1 MTVPLQLF
9 DLQQKAI
16 VSLPMAASPHFL
28 KIFLTSL
35 AWAVTEGF
43 DIHVLFEQWL
53 AVDSLA
59 QLLEAVVRCMETGF
73 LPDEQS
79 RMDAKQF
86 LMENNYNVMLAQ
98 DALVRRK
105 SSNRPP
111 GQYLERTASRPSTP
125 VDDILGIAVPGAA
138 STEFGYRDARL
149 QGQFAAPPGERRA
162 VVELNFD
169 VVELPQASQDQAEAG
184 NHKPNTPVATMSRT
198 NSLHETKEMFVST
211 SHSTTRS
218 ATGSGS
224 SGPDASGGIVPGV
237 SPLGLLSTSARR
249 QTKRASFDGI
259 NVSMTT
265 SAPKLIPGTKELP
278 VYLSGGRYV
287 PPLGELLGQALCLL
301 YVSRHGM
308 LVNELRYILNAVVL
322 DTRENEQQNQLHRKS
337 SFSNVRNM
345 GDDSSLTAFSEDEW
359 KALMRAMRPLGLL
372 FFQNVIVLPIC
383 KEVVR
388 DLVWWR
394 YIGSEKV
401 EQQYHQWMIRFFRI
415 HPTTFRR
422 VEELP
427 WHLKRCFQWDALR
440 HVLVN
445 LAMFQLLYTANFKTE
460 LFGYWKTLT
469 DGPLLLYNTDPPVF
483 TKPFDIV
490 REYGRSIDD
499 WYRSARPPTKTF
511 TPIVQLVTKF
521 MHEFSLYY
529 QGTLPPFQHA
539 PFELRRLYQ
548 DGFTFVEDLP
558 HVHSFNSA
566 SAIAASA
573 SSSAAAAAPASPTQG
588 SLVSTPAMMP
598 VSGPSTALLAAL
610 DAFASLGQTSA
621 GSKDK
626 EVLGNWFSF
635 YQRWIWIHF
644 PWLALGKEIVLRDP
658 VVTGIT
664 VFPAS
669 QSNNSQLGSGLLGSL
684 SSPGGADLAGLASL
698 DSLDH
703 HHNVSHGQDG
713 PPSSPV
719 HGGRGSGGAIHLDTH
734 FWDVKKSMLEAAE
747 IGLKGVPSAAKI
759 SALQNSSIAAS
770 TATTQTLDVISPDN
784 VFHKKATYAAVKNVL
799 SSSVRS
805 LPTAIANTTGPGGLS
820 SVPELTGAGGAT
832 FLTEQALSPLQVTT
846 DTGLTIEAPS
856 ITAQDAFAM
865 SSKKTIA
872 PLATHEIGM
881 DRLTTNDNVGSMP
894 TAFGLPAHA
903 HDYPQTEWDL
913 KKSYNLQVML
923 KLQTLYDSVK
933 VEVHR
938 KQSYLHTVKLKIADT
953 AKRYELTMRECDM
966 ARHAMEEMSM
976 RMNKLEAVVCNIDR
990 QEKAH
995 RKLIRSCE
1003 LFPACNPSH
1012 FEDLKKEL
1020 RLLQMKLKDLTAE
1033 KRMLHSKKVHL
1044 QGVEVPALQKAIA
1057 RNKELLGAVV
1067 DKLEKAREKMM
1078 QEQAASDKLY
1088 QRRVEMIESVRTT
1101 DYKDTEASLVQ
1112 KTSEAAEHATSAT
1125 TRSLAAKVALQQCES
1140 MCEKIQKATGF
1151 TKLELILQKFVSREE
1166 LNRSFEE
1173 QAKIY
1178 EARLKQIKM
1187 HQAELE
1193 QQLRS
1198 LEVSSA
1204 VPPTDDPR
1212 MLDEKLRVAEV
1223 ELARIER
1230 TQNNLLTTSKEVIAG
1245 ASRIIKL
1252 MGITSCNSPYK
1263 NAIPA
1268 AQLWP
1273 PPQGID
1279 GENSLMSEFETLEPK
1294 EIAQLLQICQ
1304 DRAMSMID
1312 MVSRVPCCL
1321 SSLML
1326 IDGWLFGDRLM
1337 EGAATQTQTLN
1348 GSTTR
1353 CHTHATASRS
1363 TTRRHSRPIE
1373 CGGIMVENAENGALT
1388 AASYRPRACS
1398 RPSSRALQAA
1408 TTTALAT
1415 RSRTTRRTRPR
1426 TAAQR
1431 MCSVETP
1438 SRPPARASSP
1448 RRSAPRTRRPALRA
1462 SPPAAAAARTIST
1475 RVINTFRVFLWCLC
1489 QKF

>member
-1 MTVPLQLF
+1 MYALPLTEDDRRRLLRKFLNSPPTNPSLTEKNIVETARVSSASAPLSMTVPLQLF

-28 KIFLTSL
+28 KLFLTSL

-43 DIHVLFEQWL
+43 DIHMLFEQWL

-59 QLLEAVVRCMETGF
+59 QLQEAVVRCMETGF

-79 RMDAKQF
+79 RSDAKQF
-86 LMENNYNVMLAQ
+86 LLENNYQTMLAQ

-105 SSNRPP
+105 SSNRPSH
-111 GQYLERTASRPSTP
+111 QYLERTSSRPSTP
-125 VDDILGIAVPGAA
+125 VEDILTIAAPGAS

-149 QGQFAAPPGERRA
+149 QIQHAAPSGERRA

-169 VVELPQASQDQAEAG
+169 VVELPSPSKDQTEVG
-184 NHKPNTPVATMSRT
+184 TRRPSILVGIMSRT
-198 NSLHETKEMFVST
+198 NSLHETKELFVST
-211 SHSTTRS
+211 SHSNTRS
-218 ATGSGS
+218 AIVNGS
-224 SGPDASGGIVPGV
+224 SGQEASSSIATGGSSLG
-237 SPLGLLSTSARR
+237 SPSRLSGRR
-249 QTKRASFDGI
+249 QTKRASLDGS
-259 NVSMTT
+259 NVNLSI
-265 SAPKLIPGTKELP
+265 SVQKLNPGTKELP
-278 VYLSGGRYV
+278 VYLTGGRYV
-287 PPLGELLGQALCLL
+287 LPLGELLGQALCLL

-322 DTRENEQQNQLHRKS
+322 ESRENEQQNQLHRKS
-337 SFSNVRNM
+337 SFSDVRNL
-345 GDDSSLTAFSEDEW
+345 DDKSSLTAFSEDEW
-359 KALMRAMRPLGLL
+359 KALVRALRALGLL
-372 FFQNVIVLPIC
+372 FFQDVIVLPIC
-383 KEVVR
+383 KEVMR

-427 WHLKRCFQWDALR
+427 WHLKRCYQWDALR

-445 LAMFQLLYTANFKTE
+445 LSMFQLLYTANFKTE

-469 DGPLLLYNTDPPVF
+469 DGPLLLYSTDPPVF

-499 WYRSARPPTKTF
+499 WYRSVRPPTKTF
-511 TPIVQLVTKF
+511 TPTVQLMTKF
-521 MHEFSLYY
+521 MHEFSFYY
-529 QGTLPPFQHA
+529 QGALPPFQHA
-539 PFELRRLYQ
+539 PFELRRLYH

-558 HVHSFNSA
+558 HVHSSNSA
-566 SAIAASA
+566 SAIAVTA
-573 SSSAAAAAPASPTQG
+573 SSSATAVGSASPTQG
-588 SLVSTPAMMP
+588 ALVSMPSTKP
-598 VSGPSTALLAAL
+598 VSAPSSALLAAL
-610 DAFASLGQTSA
+610 DAFPSLGQTST
-621 GSKDK
+621 KDK
-626 EVLGNWFSF
+626 EATGNWFSF

-669 QSNNSQLGSGLLGSL
+669 QTNNSQLSTSGLLGSL
-684 SSPGGADLAGLASL
+684 SSPGGADHTTLSSL
-698 DSLDH
+698 DALDH
-703 HHNVSHGQDG
+703 HDANRDQTDSHESA
-713 PPSSPV
+713 SSPV
-719 HGGRGSGGAIHLDTH
+719 HGARGSAIHVDAH
-734 FWDVKKSMLEAAE
+734 FWDVKKSMLEASVNS
-747 IGLKGVPSAAKI
+747 LKGVPSAAKI
-759 SALQNSSIAAS
+759 SALQNSSIAAL

-784 VFHKKATYAAVKNVL
+784 VFHKKATYAGVKNVL

-805 LPTAIANTTGPGGLS
+805 LPTAIVNTTVGLS
-820 SVPELTGAGGAT
+820 SVSELGKGAT
-832 FLTEQALSPLQVTT
+832 FLTQQPVGPLSPLHVATES
-846 DTGLTIEAPS
+846 GLTIEAPS
-856 ITAQDAFAM
+856 STALDALALG
-865 SSKKTIA
+865 SKKIA
-872 PLATHEIGM
+872 PPATHEISV
-881 DRLTTNDNVGSMP
+881 DRLTPNDNVGSVS
-894 TAFGLPAHA
+894 TAFGLPAHE

-923 KLQTLYDSVK
+923 KLQTLYDAVK
-933 VEVHR
+933 VEVQR

-966 ARHAMEEMSM
+966 ARHAMEEMSA
-976 RMNKLEAVVCNIDR
+976 RMAKLETVMRNIDR
-990 QEKAH
+990 QEKTH

-1003 LFPACNPSH
+1003 LFPACDPAH

-1020 RLLQMKLKDLTAE
+1020 RLLQMKLKDLAAE
-1033 KRMLHSKKVHL
+1033 KRMLHSKKMHL
-1044 QGVEVPALQKAIA
+1044 QAVEVPALQKAVA
-1057 RNKELLGAVV
+1057 RNKELLGTVV

-1088 QRRVEMIESVRTT
+1088 QRRAEMIESVRTT
-1101 DYKDTEASLVQ
+1101 EYKDTEASLAYI
-1112 KTSEAAEHATSAT
+1112 TSEAAEHATSAT

-1178 EARLKQIKM
+1178 EARLKQIKL

-1245 ASRIIKL
+1245 ASRIVKL
-1252 MGITSCNSPYK
+1252 MGITSCNNPYK

-1312 MVSRVPCCL
+1312 MVSVRIAMFCCL
-1321 SSLML
+1321 VLM
-1326 IDGWLFGDRLM
+1326 
-1337 EGAATQTQTLN
+1337 
-1348 GSTTR
+1348 
-1353 CHTHATASRS
+1353 ASC
-1363 TTRRHSRPIE
+1363 E
-1373 CGGIMVENAENGALT
+1373 
-1388 AASYRPRACS
+1388 
-1398 RPSSRALQAA
+1398 
-1408 TTTALAT
+1408 
-1415 RSRTTRRTRPR
+1415 
-1426 TAAQR
+1426 
-1431 MCSVETP
+1431 
-1438 SRPPARASSP
+1438 
-1448 RRSAPRTRRPALRA
+1448 
-1462 SPPAAAAARTIST
+1462 
-1475 RVINTFRVFLWCLC
+1475 
-1489 QKF
+1489 